1 LHSDARKA
9 LTEADL
15 QASVVLSFRFQSDF
29 APPVKHS
36 WKARK
41 KALHRLVLFGKVCPN
56 NRLYRQS
63 SMTVFGYTRV
73 STTEQAAD
81 DRSSLDTQRR
91 KILAAAELSGLTVD
105 QFIEEP
111 GVSGG
116 RPLADRPEGG
126 PLLARLVKGDVLV
139 VAKLD
144 RAFRNAADALAT
156 AEQLKARKV
165 DLIVADMG
173 SEPVTQNGVS
183 RMFFGMLALVAE
195 FERDRIKE
203 RSAEGRVAKRRDGG
217 HIGGSAPFGF
227 RKIGAGRAARLEPD
241 PTQQAALADMRRLAA
256 EGLASRAIA
265 AAVQERHGIAV
276 SHVTVRAALARDAA
290 AAA

>member
-1 LHSDARKA
+1 
-9 LTEADL
+9 
-15 QASVVLSFRFQSDF
+15 
-29 APPVKHS
+29 
-36 WKARK
+36 
-41 KALHRLVLFGKVCPN
+41 
-56 NRLYRQS
+56 
-63 SMTVFGYTRV
+63 MTVYGYTRV

-91 KILAAAELSGLTVD
+91 KILAAAELAGLTVNVLV
-105 QFIEEP
+105 EEP

-116 RPLADRPEGG
+116 LPLAARPEGG
-126 PLLARLVKGDVLV
+126 PLLAELRKGDVLI

-203 RSAEGRVAKRRDGG
+203 RSAEGRTAKRRDGG
-217 HIGGSAPFGF
+217 HIGGSTPFGY
-227 RKIGAGRAARLEPD
+227 RKIGVGRAARLEPD
-241 PTQQAALADMRRLAA
+241 PAQQAALTDMQTLAA
-256 EGLASRAIA
+256 KGQASRTIA
-265 AAVQERHGIAV
+265 AAVQKRHGIAV
-276 SHVTVRAALARDAA
+276 SHVTVRAALARTAA
-290 AAA
+290 A

>member
-1 LHSDARKA
+1 
-9 LTEADL
+9 
-15 QASVVLSFRFQSDF
+15 
-29 APPVKHS
+29 
-36 WKARK
+36 
-41 KALHRLVLFGKVCPN
+41 
-56 NRLYRQS
+56 
-63 SMTVFGYTRV
+63 MTVFGYTRV
-73 STTEQAAD
+73 STSEQAAD

-116 RPLADRPEGG
+116 KPLADRPKGG
-126 PLLARLVKGDVLV
+126 PLLAQLSKGDVLI

-173 SEPVTQNGVS
+173 SEPVTANGVG

-203 RSAEGRVAKRRDGG
+203 RSAEGRIAKRRDGG
-217 HIGGSAPFGF
+217 HIGGSTPFGY
-227 RKIGAGRAARLEPD
+227 RKIGVGRAARLEPD
-241 PTQQAALADMRRLAA
+241 PAQQAALMDMQAMA
-256 EGLASRAIA
+256 VQGLAFRAIA
-265 AAVQERHGIAV
+265 QAVQERHGIAV
-276 SHVTVRAALARDAA
+276 SHVTVRAALARQPTARPRPGA
-290 AAA
+290 QASSAIPTSILHGLTTPKAPGGGLRSPGSRLRTPNG

>member
-1 LHSDARKA
+1 
-9 LTEADL
+9 
-15 QASVVLSFRFQSDF
+15 
-29 APPVKHS
+29 
-36 WKARK
+36 
-41 KALHRLVLFGKVCPN
+41 
-56 NRLYRQS
+56 
-63 SMTVFGYTRV
+63 MTAFGYTRV

-91 KILAAAELSGLTVD
+91 KIEAAAELAGMTLD
-105 QFIEEP
+105 EFIEEP
-111 GVSGG
+111 GVSGSK
-116 RPLADRPEGG
+116 PLAARPEGG
-126 PLLARLVKGDVLV
+126 PLLARLTKGDVLI

-156 AEQLKARKV
+156 AERLKERKV

-203 RSAEGRVAKRRDGG
+203 RSAEGRAAKRRNGG
-217 HIGGSAPFGF
+217 HIGGSTPFGF
-227 RKIGAGRAARLEPD
+227 RKIGVGRAARLEPE
-241 PTQQAALADMRRLAA
+241 PAQQAALSDMRALAA

-265 AAVQERHGIAV
+265 AAVQERHGLAI
-276 SHVTVRAALARDAA
+276 SHVTVRAALARAA
-290 AAA
+290 G

>member
-1 LHSDARKA
+1 MA
-9 LTEADL
+9 
-15 QASVVLSFRFQSDF
+15 V
-29 APPVKHS
+29 
-36 WKARK
+36 
-41 KALHRLVLFGKVCPN
+41 
-56 NRLYRQS
+56 Y
-63 SMTVFGYTRV
+63 GYTRV
-73 STTEQAAD
+73 STTEQAGD
-81 DRSSLDTQRR
+81 DRTSLDTQRR
-91 KILAAAELSGLTVD
+91 KITAAAELSGLTLD
-105 QFIEEP
+105 EFIEEP

-116 RPLADRPEGG
+116 QPLAARPEGG
-126 PLLARLVKGDVLV
+126 PLLARLVRGDVLI

-156 AEQLKARKV
+156 AEQLKTRKV

-203 RSAEGRVAKRRDGG
+203 RSAEGRAAKRRIGG
-217 HIGGSAPFGF
+217 HIGGSTPFGF

-241 PTQQAALADMRRLAA
+241 PEQQAALADMRKLAA

-265 AAVQERHGIAV
+265 AAVQERHGLSI
-276 SHVTVRAALARDAA
+276 SHMTVLAALARAGWV
-290 AAA
+290 

>member
-1 LHSDARKA
+1 M
-9 LTEADL
+9 
-15 QASVVLSFRFQSDF
+15 SV
-29 APPVKHS
+29 
-36 WKARK
+36 
-41 KALHRLVLFGKVCPN
+41 
-56 NRLYRQS
+56 Y
-63 SMTVFGYTRV
+63 GYIRV
-73 STTEQAAD
+73 STTEQAGD
-81 DRSSLDTQRR
+81 DRTSLDTQRH
-91 KILAAAELSGLTVD
+91 KISAAAELSGVSVD

-111 GVSGG
+111 GVSGSL
-116 RPLADRPEGG
+116 PMAARPEGG
-126 PLLARLVKGDVLV
+126 PLLDRLAKGDVLIC
-139 VAKLD
+139 AKLD

-156 AEQLKARKV
+156 AERLKARKV

-203 RSAEGRVAKRRDGG
+203 RSAEGRTAKRRDGG

-241 PTQQAALADMRRLAA
+241 PTQQAPLADMRRLAA

-276 SHVTVRAALARDAA
+276 SHVTVRAVLARQSNGPP
-290 AAA
+290 